1 MVVFLVVVVVVLVLV
16 LLLLLLAFVP
26 LDWALKQII
35 YLVLLLSSV

>member
-1 MVVFLVVVVVVLVLV
+1 MVVFLVVVVVLLL